1 MIYLIDLEYVETRY
15 TAQWKTEF
23 PAYLKKQ
30 GLDVTVIDGPD
41 DIAECATPGAFLNF
55 SGTNVYKS
63 VQVQKIAEL
72 FTKNLV
78 KDGDKF
84 LFADAW
90 HPGIINLK
98 YMIELLGV
106 KAEIHALWHAGSYD
120 PQDFLGRLIGD
131 ARWVRHTEKAYFE
144 AIDYNYFASGFHIDM
159 FLENLLGKDPR
170 DGRMNY
176 MPSGKITRTGW
187 PMSYYADYIVPEEKE
202 DIILFPHRIAP
213 EKQPEIFRD
222 LQKQLP
228 EYQLIMCQEE
238 NLTKDEYHKLL
249 GKAKMVFSANL
260 QETLG
265 IGCYE
270 ILCSVGMPLVP
281 DTLSY
286 KEMYYDCFKYSP
298 EWTSSFKAYEKN
310 KDLLV
315 GLIHHMMSNYYTD
328 DMINNIQGN
337 REFLRREYFTAS
349 NMIETLKG

>member
-1 MIYLIDLEYVETRY
+1 MIYLVDLEYVETRY

-78 KDGDKF
+78 KGGDKF

-159 FLENLLGKDPR
+159 FLENLFDKDPR

-249 GKAKMVFSANL
+249 GKSKMVFSANL

-298 EWTSSFKAYEKN
+298 EWTSSFKAYEEN

-315 GLIHHMMSNYYTD
+315 GLIRHMMSNYYTD

>member
-159 FLENLLGKDPR
+159 FLENLLDKDPR

-187 PMSYYADYIVPEEKE
+187 PMSYYTHNIAPKE

-238 NLTKDEYHKLL
+238 NLTKAEYHKLL

-270 ILCSVGMPLVP
+270 ILCSLGMPLVP

-298 EWTSSFKAYEKN
+298 EWTSSFKAYEEN

-315 GLIHHMMSNYYTD
+315 GLIRHMMSNYYTD